1 MPRKK
6 VSANENDLTGVAEL
20 DDDEQLVVSNTT
32 TKTIRR
38 ERRPP
43 EVPAAEGTIT
53 VEPDDF
59 DDDEIIAGEIDRP
72 AYAATSLAALLYGD
86 DGERIENQYC
96 TVNVR
101 RNPDSMNDRF
111 ATPCGSNTHLPR
123 LANIDLTADRADIED
138 RVRAEYG
145 GGHYFFQIYFN
156 GRLGPSWQ
164 ATLADLPEHMRR
176 ANQSTA
182 ATATAAPEPASVPA
196 APVNPFDQMFDALA
210 KQKQL
215 KDLLFGDTER
225 ELKSEIERLKADAAA
240 RPNVPAEPPNERLL
254 ILEKALGVNN
264 PTIQQRLLDS
274 AFPADEAGHWIPETI
289 KAIFEH
295 KEELAGLAGMLL
307 GGLLP
312 KPPTAP
318 GGSLTALM
326 QQPPPGST
334 PMPMISPPASRLTR
348 KRSDDEPAAIDDRPA
363 VETQSRA
370 DNGTDAEIDA
380 IDADETPEPVEFVP
394 RIPVMKPGIGGA
406 VAVIDDETVEMPEL
420 TPPTAAAP
428 APLPIP
434 TGIKKQRGKSK

>member
-38 ERRPP
+38 ERRPMPAEQTDPTPPP
-43 EVPAAEGTIT
+43 E
-53 VEPDDF
+53 DDF
-59 DDDEIIAGEIDRP
+59 DDDDDILTGEIEMP
-72 AYAATSLAALLYGD
+72 QYSATSLAAMLYG
-86 DGERIENQYC
+86 GQAETVENQYC

-123 LANIDLTADRADIED
+123 LANIDLMADRADIED
-138 RVRAEYG
+138 RVRSDYG
-145 GGHYFFQIYFN
+145 GGHYFFQIHYN

-164 ATLADLPEHMRR
+164 ATLADLPEHLRR
-176 ANQSTA
+176 ANA
-182 ATATAAPEPASVPA
+182 AAAAAAPAAEPIQQPA
-196 APVNPFDQMFDALA
+196 APANPFDAMFEALSR
-210 KQKQL
+210 QKQM

-225 ELKSEIERLKADAAA
+225 ELKAEIDRLKADAAA
-240 RPNVPAEPPNERLL
+240 RSNVPPEPPNERLM

-312 KPPTAP
+312 KPPAAP

-363 VETQSRA
+363 AETQSRA

-428 APLPIP
+428 AAVPVSA
-434 TGIKKQRGKSK
+434 GVKKVRGKSK